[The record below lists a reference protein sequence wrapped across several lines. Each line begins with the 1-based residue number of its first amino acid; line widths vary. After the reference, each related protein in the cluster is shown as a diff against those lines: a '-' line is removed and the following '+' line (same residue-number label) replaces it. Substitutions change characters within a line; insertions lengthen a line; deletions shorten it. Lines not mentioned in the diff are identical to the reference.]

1 MKSMLSFA
9 LVAAAGLVV
18 GIVPAYGQE
27 NGGVTAAADQAASK
41 LPLRRIT
48 LYRSGVGA
56 FERRGLI
63 EGDANVQLRFD
74 TKQINDILKSM
85 IVLDLSKGQGRIEGV
100 SYGSKEPLSKRLSS
114 FAVDISDDPSM
125 QALLGRLRGA
135 EVSLKL
141 AEGRELVGTV
151 LGVETRQ
158 EPVNKDAVTNVA
170 FVNVLTSDGVVSVRL
185 PQVVSF
191 DLRDAALKSELN
203 KALSAL
209 AEYRADRTKTVD
221 IRLAGQGARE
231 IVVGYVQESPVW
243 KTSYRLILPD
253 TKKEAKA
260 EKGSETKEGVTL
272 QGWAIVENTTDE
284 DWNQVTLSLVSG
296 RPVSFTMDLY
306 EPLYVTRPDVPV
318 PTVPGVMPR
327 MFEGGIAHKD
337 RFGALEQADASG
349 ADSRREAST
358 AGRPTRAR
366 AGLTPGA
373 GKPAAPME
381 AAFDAAPGTAPVTS
395 EDLAA
400 YAARTQAAAMEV
412 GEVFQYQL
420 ESPVT
425 VERQRSAMLP
435 ILSAGIEGR
444 RVSIYNP
451 ADGSSHPMRGVEIV
465 NTSKLQLMP
474 GPISVFDS
482 GAYAGDAQVGHVPAG
497 DKRLLA
503 YSVDLEVDV
512 TSKNEDNTQVK
523 RIKVSK
529 GVVEMRSLVRSTTT
543 YEFVNKDRQRE
554 RTLIVEH
561 PRNNGWSLKQPEK
574 PAEQTAQTYRFE
586 VQIDAGK
593 TAPLSIVQEIETRT
607 EYQTGQFSLQSMIAY
622 SKNGAASEAV
632 VNAFREMARRQG
644 EIAGHQ
650 RTLDDLNNERARI
663 GEEQNRIRQ
672 NMNTIE
678 RESDLYRRYMTKF
691 TEQESRLEAIT
702 EESLK
707 AKQALDAAQAS
718 LDEFI
723 AGLSVE

>member
-125 QALLGRLRGA
+125 QELLGRLRGA

-260 EKGSETKEGVTL
+260 EK
-272 QGWAIVENTTDE
+272 
-284 DWNQVTLSLVSG
+284 VS
-296 RPVSFTMDLY
+296 
-306 EPLYVTRPDVPV
+306 
-318 PTVPGVMPR
+318 
-327 MFEGGIAHKD
+327 
-337 RFGALEQADASG
+337 
-349 ADSRREAST
+349 
-358 AGRPTRAR
+358 
-366 AGLTPGA
+366 
-373 GKPAAPME
+373 
-381 AAFDAAPGTAPVTS
+381 
-395 EDLAA
+395 
-400 YAARTQAAAMEV
+400 
-412 GEVFQYQL
+412 
-420 ESPVT
+420 
-425 VERQRSAMLP
+425 
-435 ILSAGIEGR
+435 
-444 RVSIYNP
+444 
-451 ADGSSHPMRGVEIV
+451 
-465 NTSKLQLMP
+465 
-474 GPISVFDS
+474 
-482 GAYAGDAQVGHVPAG
+482 
-497 DKRLLA
+497 
-503 YSVDLEVDV
+503 
-512 TSKNEDNTQVK
+512 
-523 RIKVSK
+523 
-529 GVVEMRSLVRSTTT
+529 
-543 YEFVNKDRQRE
+543 
-554 RTLIVEH
+554 
-561 PRNNGWSLKQPEK
+561 
-574 PAEQTAQTYRFE
+574 
-586 VQIDAGK
+586 
-593 TAPLSIVQEIETRT
+593 
-607 EYQTGQFSLQSMIAY
+607 
-622 SKNGAASEAV
+622 
-632 VNAFREMARRQG
+632 
-644 EIAGHQ
+644 
-650 RTLDDLNNERARI
+650 
-663 GEEQNRIRQ
+663 
-672 NMNTIE
+672 
-678 RESDLYRRYMTKF
+678 
-691 TEQESRLEAIT
+691 
-702 EESLK
+702 
-707 AKQALDAAQAS
+707 
-718 LDEFI
+718 
-723 AGLSVE
+723 